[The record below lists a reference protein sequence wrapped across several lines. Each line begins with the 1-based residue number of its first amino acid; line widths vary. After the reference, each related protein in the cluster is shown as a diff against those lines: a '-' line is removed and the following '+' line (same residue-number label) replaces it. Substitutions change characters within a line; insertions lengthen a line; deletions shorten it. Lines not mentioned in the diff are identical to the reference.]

1 MIEKGSIVRIKEKH
15 WQDYAMKVMGW
26 CDKYFAPNI
35 SGMVIDENYNGSW
48 VRMTCPDKS

>member
-1 MIEKGSIVRIKEKH
+1 MIKKGSIVRVKEKH